1 MLNCLFSWKH
11 SNTLS
16 DDSFN
21 FAEHESRRDRE
32 ENRLWTNGGA
42 YITSKERDILSRKD
56 DNVETM
62 GEFDTGSS
70 SSSVGLAA
78 TQII

>member
-1 MLNCLFSWKH
+1 MLNRLFSWKH

-21 FAEHESRRDRE
+21 FAEHKPGRHRE
-32 ENRLWTNGGA
+32 ENRLWTSGGA
-42 YITSKERDILSRKD
+42 YSTSKERDIPSRKD
-56 DNVETM
+56 DNMETM
-62 GEFDTGSS
+62 GEFDAGSS